1 MFRSLI
7 NWVYIGE
14 RWGSSCIFYLW
25 RSSSAWCDE
34 TLSSSLCFWHL
45 CKDPGGCTCVAYFW
59 VLCSP
64 PVICMCMVLP
74 TPCCFYYRGPVVSPE
89 VKLGI
94 LAAPFGFFSHCFP
107 QSVPHINFRITFVPK
122 KMFLG
127 FWCKFHRLSKSF
139 LGIAVFMTLILKL
152 HKHSRS
158 FISPMSSLIY
168 SFGVLQFAL

>member
-1 MFRSLI
+1 MYFPLIWSFRVVGLMFRSLI

-25 RSSSAWCDE
+25 RSSSAWCNE

-94 LAAPFGFFSHCFP
+94 PAAPFGFFLIASHSLCCTSILGLLLFLRRCF
-107 QSVPHINFRITFVPK
+107 
-122 KMFLG
+122 
-127 FWCKFHRLSKSF
+127 WD
-139 LGIAVFMTLILKL
+139 
-152 HKHSRS
+152 
-158 FISPMSSLIY
+158 
-168 SFGVLQFAL
+168 FGVNSIDSLSHFWV